1 MGQTTAGSGL
11 LGDVQRR
18 LALGQ
23 SDAEIL
29 AELTASGLSR
39 PSAERFL
46 QRAHPVGAPAP
57 ALPPPIPFVEPSP
70 PGGAAALDPPPLAA
84 APAAL
89 AAAASTASASTG
101 AAPASTLAWLSVL
114 GAAATLTIGLAAVAW
129 GLSQERNVRLRLPLV
144 IAVTGGAWLLQA
156 SRRVVDPRRPAT
168 WLVPAAAA
176 IPPLLAFAVV
186 LGTLAAGRP
195 RPEAKAAGAE
205 PSALAVAS
213 PARPAG
219 RGTARPPTRD
229 ERIAQSVETLEG
241 TRPGDRC
248 GAAQAL
254 AYMGASE
261 HASLLERQL
270 SEVTAPTERICL
282 THALTQL
289 GGGDVTVSHYLAW
302 SESDEDLLRHHAIV
316 GFGHLGP
323 GAASATLPVLERIV
337 EGGASAARRYVVVT
351 TLAKL
356 GPAARPL
363 LQTLAGDDDAQV
375 QAAAQAALRSLP

>member
-1 MGQTTAGSGL
+1 MGKTTAGSGL
-11 LGDVQRR
+11 LG
-18 LALGQ
+18 
-23 SDAEIL
+23 
-29 AELTASGLSR
+29 
-39 PSAERFL
+39 
-46 QRAHPVGAPAP
+46 
-57 ALPPPIPFVEPSP
+57 
-70 PGGAAALDPPPLAA
+70 
-84 APAAL
+84 
-89 AAAASTASASTG
+89 AAAASAAS
-101 AAPASTLAWLSVL
+101 APASPLAWLSVL
-114 GAAATLTIGLAAVAW
+114 GAAATLTFGLAAVTW

-144 IAVTGGAWLLQA
+144 IVVTGGAWLLQA
-156 SRRVVDPRRPAT
+156 SRRVVDPRRPVT

-176 IPPLLAFAVV
+176 MPPLLAFVVV
-186 LGTLAAGRP
+186 LGTLGAGRP
-195 RPEAKAAGAE
+195 RPEAKVAGAE

-213 PARPAG
+213 TTPGRTAAR
-219 RGTARPPTRD
+219 RTTRPPTRD
-229 ERIAQSVETLEG
+229 ERIAQSVDTLEG

-254 AYMGASE
+254 AYIGASE
-261 HASLLERQL
+261 HASLLERHL
-270 SEVTAPTERICL
+270 SEVTARPEKICL
-282 THALTQL
+282 AHALTQL
-289 GGGDVTVSHYLAW
+289 GGGDVTVSHYLEW

>member
-1 MGQTTAGSGL
+1 MGKTTAGSGL

-23 SDAEIL
+23 SDAAIL

-46 QRAHPVGAPAP
+46 QRARPADAPAPGVP
-57 ALPPPIPFVEPSP
+57 ALPPPIPLVEPP
-70 PGGAAALDPPPLAA
+70 PSADATALHPPSLPA
-84 APAAL
+84 APKTP
-89 AAAASTASASTG
+89 AAS
-101 AAPASTLAWLSVL
+101 APASPLAWLSVL
-114 GAAATLTIGLAAVAW
+114 GAAATLTFGLAAVTW

-144 IAVTGGAWLLQA
+144 IVVTGGAWLLQA
-156 SRRVVDPRRPAT
+156 SRRVVDPRRPVT

-176 IPPLLAFAVV
+176 MPPLLAFVVV

-195 RPEAKAAGAE
+195 RPEAQTAGAG
-205 PSALAVAS
+205 PSALAVVS
-213 PARPAG
+213 TTARPAA
-219 RGTARPPTRD
+219 RRTTRPPTRD
-229 ERIAQSVETLEG
+229 ERIAQSVDTLEG

-254 AYMGASE
+254 AQSGARE
-261 HASLLERQL
+261 HASLLERHL
-270 SEVTAPTERICL
+270 SDVTAHTEKICL
-282 THALTQL
+282 AHALTQL
-289 GGGDVTVSHYLAW
+289 GGGDVTVSHYLEW
-302 SESDEDLLRHHAIV
+302 SGSDEDLLRHHAIV

-351 TLAKL
+351 TLARL

-363 LQTLAGDDDAQV
+363 LQTLARDDDAQV